1 MKLRKPVL
9 TCGIISAIMIAY
21 IFTVAI
27 KEDRC
32 WYSTLHHYK
41 SVINAYAKQVFS

>member
-1 MKLRKPVL
+1 MKLRKSVL
-9 TCGIISAIMIAY
+9 VCGIISAMMIGYLFIMG
-21 IFTVAI
+21 V

-41 SVINAYAKQVFS
+41 TVVRSYAKQVFS

>member
-1 MKLRKPVL
+1 MKLRKSVL
-9 TCGIISAIMIAY
+9 VCGIISAMMIGHLFMMA
-21 IFTVAI
+21 V

-41 SVINAYAKQVFS
+41 AVVSSYAKQVFS